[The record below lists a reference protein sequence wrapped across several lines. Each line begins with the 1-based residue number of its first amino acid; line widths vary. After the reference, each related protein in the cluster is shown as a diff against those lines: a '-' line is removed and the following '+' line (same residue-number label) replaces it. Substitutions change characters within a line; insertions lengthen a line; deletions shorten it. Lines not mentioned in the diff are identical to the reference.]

1 MLEFAKVSEHNMNE
15 HSPFRDQIFIKP
27 IPPKRNADNTPRIL
41 IHPVPQDTKQLI
53 DIPIQPPNVDQAPSS
68 LPTDSPSPLDSTTNS
83 VPNENVIEQ
92 QEIKSREK
100 RLKKLCL
107 EHQSLLDKIRDGEY
121 VPLSRLLFTFQGLER
136 IRDIGRLSVSEERQ
150 PMAEA
155 QFRFALVELRK
166 MRHQNA
172 SDDEIYR
179 AVLDRFYNPDRF
191 RYKVNDNDLFRAFA
205 PEPRPDH
212 KGRPTG
218 NCESRATAMAAL
230 LEAAQVGNQV
240 LLETFSDHVR
250 VVAQDRDGNRFV
262 LENAAPTPYTP
273 TPGTKLVPL
282 SDLKSSLAGIPP
294 SHVQSFELGTHS
306 YHERAPRDP
315 KKNERT
321 VQSITSKFGG
331 KRPFGIGSSDD
342 AAENPSALDQLT
354 WKASGALQPAM
365 ENIYRRLFS
374 ATRGHLPTI
383 TQLKRAVPAVI
394 AGLFLTGAFTHAKAE
409 EVSTPEEAV
418 DLIHQDISRLTGL
431 ITSIAEKIEQALSG
445 KDPNML
451 TATVQDPEDKPFQP
465 TSPKSKLSIGS
476 PDKSFTVFLVDDDYK
491 KAMVEMMTQD
501 EFTYSWNDFLME
513 HTDPGVS
520 SKDAI
525 VFNDHVRTTTSD
537 FWKGVVLEMNTSL
550 NVTYQNDRGVDPMI
564 AGTYT
569 IYLQGKN
576 LDPIRVM
583 DTLWAG
589 AQQFDQ
595 NWTGNR
601 RYPTDP
607 HFTEQ
612 YPAPKI
618 RSLEGSLTV
627 YVNGEAIVK
636 DASVWGGEL
645 DYVQTPIS
653 LAWEDSSDNAASGN
667 VSDFTIPPKEVAEVR
682 SEIAAKFG
690 MNP

>member
-172 SDDEIYR
+172 SDDEMYR

-315 KKNERT
+315 K
-321 VQSITSKFGG
+321 
-331 KRPFGIGSSDD
+331 
-342 AAENPSALDQLT
+342 
-354 WKASGALQPAM
+354 
-365 ENIYRRLFS
+365 
-374 ATRGHLPTI
+374 
-383 TQLKRAVPAVI
+383 
-394 AGLFLTGAFTHAKAE
+394 
-409 EVSTPEEAV
+409 
-418 DLIHQDISRLTGL
+418 
-431 ITSIAEKIEQALSG
+431 
-445 KDPNML
+445 
-451 TATVQDPEDKPFQP
+451 
-465 TSPKSKLSIGS
+465 
-476 PDKSFTVFLVDDDYK
+476 
-491 KAMVEMMTQD
+491 
-501 EFTYSWNDFLME
+501 
-513 HTDPGVS
+513 
-520 SKDAI
+520 
-525 VFNDHVRTTTSD
+525 
-537 FWKGVVLEMNTSL
+537 
-550 NVTYQNDRGVDPMI
+550 
-564 AGTYT
+564 
-569 IYLQGKN
+569 
-576 LDPIRVM
+576 
-583 DTLWAG
+583 
-589 AQQFDQ
+589 
-595 NWTGNR
+595 
-601 RYPTDP
+601 
-607 HFTEQ
+607 
-612 YPAPKI
+612 
-618 RSLEGSLTV
+618 
-627 YVNGEAIVK
+627 
-636 DASVWGGEL
+636 
-645 DYVQTPIS
+645 
-653 LAWEDSSDNAASGN
+653 
-667 VSDFTIPPKEVAEVR
+667 
-682 SEIAAKFG
+682 
-690 MNP
+690 